1 MIFHRSSRC
10 TRGSWWVVDSKW
22 SLTLQGYLCNIKA
35 IAISIRS
42 MVYENVLRDPANYN
56 FKVENLGE
64 CLVNTP
70 LKLEN
75 YIEEGESIVFSS
87 QIKNIEYQFKT
98 CDRLPSFEKAG
109 ARAKIFHDPELLQ
122 VGIVTCGGLC
132 PGLNNVIKGIV
143 QTLENDYGIKRIFGM
158 LYGYKGLT
166 KDCNSKPISLSSKSV
181 RHLHLNG
188 GTVLGS
194 SRGNQ
199 DPEEMV
205 DQLISLGINLLFCVG
220 GDGTLKGA
228 SAIAKEIKKRR
239 LPIGVIGVP
248 KTIDNDLGFV
258 EKTFGFETSVQVAS
272 EIITSANC
280 EAEGAE
286 NGVGIVKV
294 MGRDSGFIAATA
306 ALANSVVD
314 FCLIP
319 EIDLHLD
326 GAQGLVNALK
336 NRLDLNHHAVI
347 VVAEGAG
354 QNLFQSS
361 EQRLDDSGNVLKED
375 IGTFLRDVLSQKLRD
390 KGYSASMKYLDPSY
404 HIRSVPAIAS
414 DAVFCYLLAEH
425 AVHAGMAGK
434 TDMLVG
440 FWNNFFTHVPIELAT
455 LERRKIDLDGALWK
469 GVLSSTQQY
478 PLWKDD

>member
-1 MIFHRSSRC
+1 
-10 TRGSWWVVDSKW
+10 
-22 SLTLQGYLCNIKA
+22 
-35 IAISIRS
+35 
-42 MVYENVLRDPANYN
+42 MVYENVLSDPTK
-56 FKVENLGE
+56 FKFNVESLGE
-64 CLVNTP
+64 CLFATP
-70 LKLEN
+70 LVLDN
-75 YIEEGESIVFSS
+75 YVDEGESIIFSS
-87 QIKNIEYQFKT
+87 QIKNIEHQLKT
-98 CDRLPSFEKAG
+98 CDQLPSFEKAG
-109 ARAKIFHDPELLQ
+109 ARKKIFHDPRLLK

-143 QTLENDYGIKRIFGM
+143 QTLENDYGVKSILGM

-166 KDCNSKPISLSSKSV
+166 RECRFKPISLSARSV

-188 GTVLGS
+188 GTLLGS

-205 DQLISLGINLLFCVG
+205 DQLISLGVELLFCVG

-228 SAIAKEIKKRR
+228 SAIAQEITKRG
-239 LPIGVIGVP
+239 LSIGVIGVP

-258 EKTFGFETSVQVAS
+258 ERTFGFETSVQVAS

-286 NGVGIVKV
+286 NGIGIVKV

-319 EIDLHLD
+319 EIDLYLD
-326 GAQGLVNALK
+326 GDQGLINALK
-336 NRLDLNHHAVI
+336 NRLELNHHAVI

-354 QNLFQSS
+354 QNLFESS
-361 EQRLDDSGNVLKED
+361 QQRLDDSGNVLKDD
-375 IGTFLRDVLSQKLRD
+375 IGTFLRDEIRQKMIEQ
-390 KGYSASMKYLDPSY
+390 GCSVTMKYLDPSY
-404 HIRSVPAIAS
+404 HIRSVPANAS

-455 LERRKIDLDGALWK
+455 LERRMIDLDGALWK
-469 GVLSSTQQY
+469 GVLSSTQQH
-478 PLWKDD
+478 PSWKSA